1 MAVKYTRKMKGKK
14 FIIEAEGLGIEEKIR
29 TFGGKR
35 CERVKFAWLRKHDA
49 HTIILDDGND
59 WEVEA
64 SGWMHGGFASERSNV
79 ESAASSFMRD
89 VEKWD
94 RVRGIERLPH
104 YQTMIVE
111 IQEGEVQ

>member
-14 FIIEAEGLGIEEKIR
+14 FIIEAEGLGIEEQIR

-79 ESAASSFMRD
+79 ESAARSFMRD